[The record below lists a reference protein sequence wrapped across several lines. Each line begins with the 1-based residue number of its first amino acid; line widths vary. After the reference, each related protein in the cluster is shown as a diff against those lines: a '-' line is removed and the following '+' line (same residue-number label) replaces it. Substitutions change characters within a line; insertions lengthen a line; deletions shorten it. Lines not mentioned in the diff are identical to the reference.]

1 MTRSKTMK
9 IAAALTMVTFNLGS
23 PAAAAARASTAPEAP
38 MLSPWVAL
46 SALGS
51 TASSAALCGSAT
63 TSAAAASSAQGTAP
77 GCVLPVV
84 DAPPPVVPTT
94 EPVAAVAPVERGFSV
109 LPLLLGLAGV
119 AAIAALLMS
128 GDGDDDID
136 ITPEPV
142 TQP

>member
-1 MTRSKTMK
+1 MK
-9 IAAALTMVTFNLGS
+9 IAAALTMVTFGFS
-23 PAAAAARASTAPEAP
+23 TPAVAAARASSAADAAV
-38 MLSPWVAL
+38 LSPWVAL

-51 TASSAALCGSAT
+51 VGSSAALCGST
-63 TSAAAASSAQGTAP
+63 AAAASSSAAQAAGP

-94 EPVAAVAPVERGFSV
+94 EPIAAVAPVERGFSV

-119 AAIAALLMS
+119 AAIAALLLS
-128 GDGDDDID
+128 GNGDDDIN
-136 ITPEPV
+136 IEPEPV